1 MPKIQNNTRLVFVMK
16 FPKIKLIGKKA
27 NVRFVNKVK
36 FILKLFLLK
45 TIATL

>member
-1 MPKIQNNTRLVFVMK
+1 MFVMR

-36 FILKLFLLK
+36 FILKLFLFK